1 MAEDDNEL
9 DEMEQGDDGEAVEP
23 DPDPGPD
30 TLEPMLD
37 LMEEIESHR
46 TRLKL
51 IVQQGISDPNIPM
64 VELVDTAMSLLQ
76 DMANR
81 TYDNLYEIR
90 RYLVEQVEPAVLG
103 ESSDQE
109 SGLAFD
115 DEEAMRLARVLSW
128 VKTALSQGE
137 RPSDETLRKQVESL
151 ESDVDVLLARM
162 KEEATE
168 QLNQS

>member
-9 DEMEQGDDGEAVEP
+9 DEMEQDDDGEAVEP

-90 RYLVEQVEPAVLG
+90 RYLVEQVEPAILG
-103 ESSDQE
+103 EAPEQE